1 MMQTN
6 TDLQAAACAADVP
19 KLVPAFEHVDAYFD
33 RIGYRGTAR
42 PERGVLETLHRLHP
56 QAIAFE
62 NLSPFCGEPVSLE
75 PDALYRKL
83 VVGRRGGYC
92 YEHNLLFAG
101 VLTAIGFRVS
111 GLAARVL
118 LGASPGST
126 PVRGHMLLRIDLDER
141 VWLAD
146 VGFGGLTLT
155 SPLDLGSTIRQK
167 TSHEDFVISPCSKTY
182 QLYGVVAG
190 EQRLLY
196 EFDLQPQQRCD
207 YEVMNWYQSS
217 HPSSRFISGLML
229 ARVAPT
235 GRHALSNGRYR
246 FYDPRGGTRTRQLR
260 HPDELLA
267 VLDEDF
273 GLDTRTLPGLK
284 SRCAA
289 LLENEAAAAE

>member
-1 MMQTN
+1 MSQTS
-6 TDLQAAACAADVP
+6 TDRQAAAVSADVP
-19 KLVPAFEHVDAYFD
+19 NLVPAFEHVDAYLH
-33 RIGYRGTAR
+33 RIGYRGPVRA
-42 PERGVLETLHRLHP
+42 GLDVLQALHGLHP

-62 NLSPFCGEPVSLE
+62 NLSPFCGEPVSLD

-83 VVGRRGGYC
+83 VIGGRGGYC

-118 LGASPGST
+118 LGAPSGST
-126 PVRGHMLLRIDLDER
+126 PVRGHMLLRIDLEER

-155 SPLDLGSTIRQK
+155 SPLALGSMRPQK
-167 TSHEDFVISPCSKTY
+167 TSHEDFLIKHCNQSY

-190 EQRLLY
+190 EERLLY

-207 YEVMNWYQSS
+207 YEVMSWYQSS

-246 FYDPRGGTRTRQLR
+246 FHDLQGGTRTRQLR
-260 HPDELLA
+260 NPDEVQA
-267 VLDEDF
+267 VLGQDF
-273 GLDTRTLPGLK
+273 GLDTRTLPGLE
-284 SRCAA
+284 SRLAA
-289 LLENEAAAAE
+289 LLDGEGAAAD